1 LRKPETERLPESLIA
16 SAVAE
21 RRRELGIRMAL
32 GATVAQ
38 AMRTVA
44 LPGVLL
50 VAAGVLAGSLLAQL
64 TGQALRGMIWGVKP
78 TDPLTFLGVAAIFLL
93 VAAGAS
99 FLPALR
105 VARLDPAMTLR
116 SE

>member
-1 LRKPETERLPESLIA
+1 
-16 SAVAE
+16 VAE

-50 VAAGVLAGSLLAQL
+50 VAAGVALGSALAYL
-64 TGQALRGMIWGVKP
+64 TVQALKSMIWGVRP
-78 TDPLTFLGVAAIFLL
+78 TDPATFLSVAAIFLI
-93 VAAGAS
+93 VAAAAS

-105 VARLDPAMTLR
+105 VARLDPARTLR